1 VKLQNQ
7 IKVAEGGVYMF
18 GISDPWILSTYLL
31 CILSAALCVV
41 YGLAN
46 WNKGAEEERTQ
57 IAEEAAWE
65 NTAEET

>member
-1 VKLQNQ
+1 
-7 IKVAEGGVYMF
+7 MF